1 MGSGDT
7 SPIGA
12 DEISPEFL
20 AAFRAAAGP
29 DGGMSFA
36 RFMELALYHPDV
48 GYYRRPR
55 PRVGTGP
62 GTDFFTAT
70 STGPI
75 FGELISAACVSLLG
89 QRDPKQFTFVEIGA
103 EPADRAGGGSVLG
116 DLPHPFGGVRT
127 VSLGEA
133 VALTGPCV
141 VFANE
146 LLDAQPFRRFVFRKD
161 AWQELGVSLREN
173 RLIEIELPITPSADG
188 RFGDLAEKWGPV
200 PDGYVIDAP
209 IGAMLMLEA
218 IAAQPWNGLFVTC
231 DYGKT
236 WAELTT
242 ATPEGTAR
250 AYYHHQQETNLLAR
264 PGRQDLTCHVC
275 WDWLREALAR
285 HRFDRI
291 AVAAQESF
299 LIEFAGDF
307 IAAMILAEAEHHS
320 ARKAGLM
327 QLLHPAHMG
336 QKFQV
341 LSAYRE

>member
-7 SPIGA
+7 SGIGA
-12 DEISPEFL
+12 DEISSEFL
-20 AAFRAAAGP
+20 TAFRAAVRP
-29 DGGMSFA
+29 EEGMSFA
-36 RFMELALYHPDV
+36 RFMELALYHPDA

-75 FGELISAACVSLLG
+75 FGELVCAACVSLLG
-89 QRDPKQFTFVEIGA
+89 DSDPKEFTFVEIGA
-103 EPADRAGGGSVLG
+103 EPAQGSGSGGILG
-116 DLPHPFGGVRT
+116 GLPHPFGGVRI
-127 VSLGEA
+127 VSLGEPI
-133 VALTGPCV
+133 ALTGPCV

-146 LLDAQPFRRFVFRKD
+146 LLDAQPFRRFVFRHG
-161 AWQELGVSLREN
+161 AWQELGVAFREN
-173 RLIEIELPITPSADG
+173 RLVEVELPITPSADG
-188 RFGDLAEKWGPV
+188 RFGDLAEKWEAV

-209 IGAMLMLEA
+209 IGAMVLLET
-218 IAAQPWNGLFVTC
+218 IAAQPWKGLLVTF

-242 ATPEGTAR
+242 ATPKGTAR
-250 AYYHHQQETNLLAR
+250 AYYQHQQETNLLAR
-264 PGRQDLTCHVC
+264 PGQQDLTCHVC

-291 AVAAQESF
+291 AVAAQEAF
-299 LIEFAGDF
+299 LIEHAGDF
-307 IAAMILAEAEHHS
+307 IAAMILAEAQTHS

-327 QLLHPAHMG
+327 QLLHPAHLG

-341 LSAYRE
+341 LSAFRE

>member
-7 SPIGA
+7 SGLGA

-20 AAFRAAAGP
+20 AAFRAGAGR
-29 DGGMSFA
+29 DGGMSFS
-36 RFMELALYHPDV
+36 RFMELALYHPAA

-55 PRVGTGP
+55 PRVGTAP

-75 FGELISAACVSLLG
+75 FGELICAACVSLLG
-89 QRDPKQFTFVEIGA
+89 QRDPKEFTFVEIGA
-103 EPADRAGGGSVLG
+103 EPSDGPGRGGILAG
-116 DLPHPFGGVRT
+116 LPHPFGGART
-127 VSLGEA
+127 VSLGET
-133 VALTGPCV
+133 VALHGPCV

-146 LLDAQPFRRFVFRKD
+146 LLDAQPFRRFVYRSG
-161 AWQELGVSLREN
+161 AWQELGVALRED
-173 RLIEIELPITPSADG
+173 RLVEVELPITPSADG
-188 RFGDLAEKWGPV
+188 RFGDVAEKWGPA
-200 PDGYVIDAP
+200 PDGYVVDAP
-209 IGAMLMLEA
+209 IGAMLMLET
-218 IAAQPWNGLFVTC
+218 IAAQPWHGLFVTC
-231 DYGKT
+231 DYGKA

-250 AYYHHQQETNLLAR
+250 AYYRHRQETNLLAR

-275 WDWLREALAR
+275 WDWLVEALAR
-285 HRFDRI
+285 HRFDRV

-299 LIEFAGDF
+299 LIEHAGDF
-307 IAAMILAEAEHHS
+307 IAAVILAEAETYS

-327 QLLHPAHMG
+327 QLLHPAHLG